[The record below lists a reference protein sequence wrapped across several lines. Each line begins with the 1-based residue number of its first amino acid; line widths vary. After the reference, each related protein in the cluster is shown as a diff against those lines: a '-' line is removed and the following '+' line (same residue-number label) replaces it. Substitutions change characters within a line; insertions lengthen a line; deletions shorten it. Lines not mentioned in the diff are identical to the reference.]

1 MLRDLM
7 RQLAFTAVALVSLFI
22 AVGVSAMEPVQPGGS
37 PIGGNLQPGDT
48 EPIPEGNHRGGS
60 DYYRDGYS
68 FSGDAGEQYSIDLTA
83 DFDCYLILY
92 GSDGMEIANNDDYGS
107 TAHSRI
113 DVTLPSGGTHY
124 VIVTS
129 FGAMATGT
137 YQLTVGAPAQPAPA
151 TSDSRISMG
160 QTIEGEITPQDNAL
174 LIGERGGSEY
184 YRDGYRFRG
193 REGQPV
199 VVEMICSFD
208 GYLYLFNPDGQLIT
222 SNDDYG
228 TVQASRIATTL
239 TESGQHRVVV
249 TTYSPGNT
257 GPYSL
262 TVREGE
268 EEDLN
273 QQGPGPEF
281 YNQMYGGMQMMGPDQ
296 LPAHLYDQLGF
307 QTPGERRGAAPSS
320 PGEGRLQL
328 MSDPLNVTCRV
339 GDRFLTSAHILNT
352 STCGFDEVV
361 IALEYD
367 PSVMRPLRVSDHKLR
382 PLLAESPTL
391 TSDLGEGWIR
401 YEARLAA
408 PEKAMTRE
416 IITVEW
422 ETLATVDRTRVAF
435 INDPEIGCALRVQGV
450 DLLGEIGHPG
460 DGTLATDVAIH
471 WRGSDHMLSSP
482 GSNSAERLRELY
494 GLEAVGDMGLRLAGP
509 GRSLAVGDV
518 FAVEIVLDNPKR
530 AAFDELRFTLSYDPE
545 VFEVLD
551 SAPMGYPPECDNW
564 IVRGIN
570 LLDEPFH
577 ESFPFDF
584 HLRNEADSRTGTVVY
599 HMGLN
604 RPLPLP
610 GGAVARMELRAL
622 APTAETTLRFVQ
634 TDSPGAPITAVRC
647 LGVDM
652 LGDLDVLTDGTRGLR
667 LRIE

>member
-1 MLRDLM
+1 M
-7 RQLAFTAVALVSLFI
+7 RHPVLTAAALIFLLFAI
-22 AVGVSAMEPVQPGGS
+22 GAPAMQPIQPGGS
-37 PIGGNLQPGDT
+37 SIGGNLQPGDT
-48 EPIPEGNHRGGS
+48 EPIPEGNYRGGT

-68 FSGDAGEQYSIDLTA
+68 FSGDAGERFVIDLTA

-92 GSDGMEIANNDDYGS
+92 GPEGMEIASNDDFGTTTRS
-107 TAHSRI
+107 HI
-113 DVTLPSGGTHY
+113 DVTLPSSGTHY
-124 VIVTS
+124 AIVTS

-137 YQLTVGAPAQPAPA
+137 YQLTVGEPSQPAA
-151 TSDSRISMG
+151 STSDSRISMG

-184 YRDGYRFRG
+184 HRDGYRFRA
-193 REGQPV
+193 REGQAV
-199 VVEMICSFD
+199 VIEMVCSFD

-239 TESGQHRVVV
+239 GAAGQHRVVV
-249 TTYSPGNT
+249 TTYSPGQT
-257 GPYSL
+257 GPYTL

-268 EEDLN
+268 AEDLN

-281 YNQMYGGMQMMGPDQ
+281 YNQMYSGMQMTGPNQ
-296 LPAHLYDQLGF
+296 LPTQLYAQLGF
-307 QTPGERRGAAPSS
+307 QAPGEHRGATPTST
-320 PGEGRLQL
+320 PGEGRMQL

-339 GDRFLTSAHILNT
+339 GDRFLTSAHVLNT

-361 IALEYD
+361 IAVDYD
-367 PSVMRPLRVSDHKLR
+367 PSVLRPLRVSDHKIR
-382 PLLAESPTL
+382 PLLVESPTL
-391 TSDLGEGWIR
+391 TSDLREGWIR

-408 PEKAMTRE
+408 PEKAMNRE

-422 ETLATVDRTRVAF
+422 ETLAMVDRTRVAF

-450 DLLGEIGHPG
+450 DLLGNLGQPG

-482 GSNSAERLRELY
+482 HSNSAERLRELY
-494 GLEAVGDMGLRLAGP
+494 GLETVGDMTLRLEGP
-509 GRSLAVGDV
+509 GRAITVGDTFSV
-518 FAVEIVLDNPKR
+518 DIVLDNPKR
-530 AAFDELRFTLSYDPE
+530 SAFDELRLLLSYDPE
-545 VFEVLD
+545 VLEVLD
-551 SAPMGYPPECDNW
+551 SAPMGYPPQCDNW

-577 ESFPFDF
+577 AAFPFDF
-584 HLRNEADSRTGTVVY
+584 HLRNEADSRFGTVNY

-604 RPLPLP
+604 RPLPLE
-610 GGAVARMELRAL
+610 GGTVARMELRVL
-622 APTAETTLRFVQ
+622 APAAETSLRFIQ
-634 TDSPGAPITAVRC
+634 TEVPGVSTTAVRC

-652 LGDLDVLTDGTRGLR
+652 LGDLDVPTDGTRGLR